1 MTFKDKIVLYFFNK
15 GETID
20 RDYLEHKN
28 HCRFHDIDEVD
39 LLETIIRKARRDL
52 FSEISSDIMALL
64 TVGELKK
71 K

>member
-1 MTFKDKIVLYFFNK
+1 MTFKDKVILYLFNK

-20 RDYLEHKN
+20 IDYAEHLN
-28 HCRFHDIDEVD
+28 HSRFHNIDEVD
-39 LLETIIRKARRDL
+39 LLETIIRKARKDL

-64 TVGELKK
+64 TAGELKK